1 MFLVSGIGHILAL
14 ILFLYNIEEVD
25 EEGYFYQFII
35 ALCFSLFLSIY
46 LLFVQKSHTI
56 IILFLCKML
65 VYIVITYP
73 VESILPTKMLIGSA
87 ILIEISQKLDCPKNL
102 FMSIAFLVL
111 ANLFQFIFTVLDST
125 TGLMGLDTFLFL
137 NGIFSFIIVITT
149 YLKYTHEKN
158 EDLQNRLHQLAGAVQ
173 QLSEANIKF
182 QQQTIDVAE
191 KTMINERNRISRE
204 IHDSST
210 YALTNLKMMIEASIY
225 LLKSNSNLP
234 KLRNTLENGY
244 AQALEG
250 LKNIRIAL
258 RDMRSINRSKLYGLQ
273 AVERMVRSFESA
285 TEVKVKT
292 EYTNVP
298 MSLGDS
304 IDSFIYRFIQEG
316 MANALRHGKASVIHI
331 IFGLHNDT
339 LMIKVRDN
347 GEGSKSIEDGIGF
360 SGMKERV
367 KKLDGVFTAANVID
381 GFEIKA
387 EIPYQKAGEKAG

>member
-1 MFLVSGIGHILAL
+1 
-14 ILFLYNIEEVD
+14 
-25 EEGYFYQFII
+25 
-35 ALCFSLFLSIY
+35 
-46 LLFVQKSHTI
+46 
-56 IILFLCKML
+56 
-65 VYIVITYP
+65 
-73 VESILPTKMLIGSA
+73 
-87 ILIEISQKLDCPKNL
+87 
-102 FMSIAFLVL
+102 
-111 ANLFQFIFTVLDST
+111 
-125 TGLMGLDTFLFL
+125 
-137 NGIFSFIIVITT
+137 
-149 YLKYTHEKN
+149 
-158 EDLQNRLHQLAGAVQ
+158 
-173 QLSEANIKF
+173 
-182 QQQTIDVAE
+182 
-191 KTMINERNRISRE
+191 
-204 IHDSST
+204 
-210 YALTNLKMMIEASIY
+210 
-225 LLKSNSNLP
+225 
-234 KLRNTLENGY
+234 
-244 AQALEG
+244 
-250 LKNIRIAL
+250 
-258 RDMRSINRSKLYGLQ
+258 MRSINRSKLYGLQ